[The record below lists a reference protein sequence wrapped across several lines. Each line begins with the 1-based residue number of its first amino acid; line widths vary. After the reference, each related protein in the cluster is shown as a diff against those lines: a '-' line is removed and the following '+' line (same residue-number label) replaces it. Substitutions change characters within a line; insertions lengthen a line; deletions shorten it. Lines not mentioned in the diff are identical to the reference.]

1 MSLCHCRVKFLFDYL
16 FQLVQIKQIFAR
28 CSVFKTQQSIELQ
41 RWRFKRWR
49 WKDKR
54 CLYWYWPWHN
64 LQVWLIDQRFTVC
77 DLFWFYS
84 CVAVWKNGRPEI
96 CPNEQ
101 GNRVTPSYVAW
112 TSDGQRL
119 VGDAAKNQAATNPTN
134 TVFDIKRLIGR
145 KYSDPSVQRD
155 SKLLPFKSKRLI
167 DCVSFN
173 NLNSQL
179 QVENLTSPSFVW
191 RAEETPRFC
200 LPRKSAPW

>member
-1 MSLCHCRVKFLFDYL
+1 MLF
-16 FQLVQIKQIFAR
+16 F
-28 CSVFKTQQSIELQ
+28 
-41 RWRFKRWR
+41 
-49 WKDKR
+49 
-54 CLYWYWPWHN
+54 
-64 LQVWLIDQRFTVC
+64 
-77 DLFWFYS
+77 S

-155 SKLLPFKSKRLI
+155 AKLLPFKSKI
-167 DCVSFN
+167 YFVSNQHLVTN
-173 NLNSQL
+173 NVVFQL
-179 QVENLTSPSFVW
+179 PMETLTSLWFAW
-191 RAEETPRFC
+191 RAAETPRSS
-200 LPRKSAPW
+200 LLRKSVPWYSLHYIA